1 MPTMNPSSIARYPSP
16 GAPMS
21 GFALKQDG
29 DGRWVVSGTGDQW
42 GGIFVSRD
50 AALRFAWTELGQAA
64 PVSARPAV
72 ERLA

>member
-1 MPTMNPSSIARYPSP
+1 MPTMYPSSIARHPFH

-21 GFALKQDG
+21 GFALQQDG

-50 AALRFAWTELGQAA
+50 AALRFAWTELEQAGPA
-64 PVSARPAV
+64 SARPAP

>member
-1 MPTMNPSSIARYPSP
+1 MPTINPSSIARYPFP

-29 DGRWVVSGTGDQW
+29 GGRWVVSGTGDQW

-50 AALRFAWTELGQAA
+50 AALRFARTELEQAA
-64 PVSARPAV
+64 PVSARPATG
-72 ERLA
+72 RPA